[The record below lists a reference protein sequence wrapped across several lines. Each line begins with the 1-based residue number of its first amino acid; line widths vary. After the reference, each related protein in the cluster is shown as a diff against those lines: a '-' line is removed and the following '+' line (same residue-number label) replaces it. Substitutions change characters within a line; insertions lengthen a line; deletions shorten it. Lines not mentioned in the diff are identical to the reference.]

1 MSPTQ
6 IALWLE
12 YYDVILNDNTAKT
25 NRYQMPLSLF
35 LAIDNNTKSRLVAQ
49 ALVCD
54 ETVESYKWILECTK
68 NATMV
73 EPLVFVTD
81 ADPAADAIGQIYV
94 STYQIHCIFHISE
107 NLPKNLKSKLGDQ
120 YENFVHDFYLCRNS
134 ICEELFYKRWSNL
147 TEKYSNTK
155 DYLMRALYPNRQA
168 WARTFT
174 SKIFTAGIQTTSRV
188 ESLNNI
194 IKRELK
200 ANSTLCD
207 LASVLD
213 ARLGNESQW
222 NRFYEYRTL
231 STCMGI
237 TSVGNDLFP
246 KIDKVMSKYLTPHI
260 LSAER
265 LEMAQCLYFTASKV
279 EYDINEDSS
288 VSVTDGFIE
297 DLYDARQILLK
308 SMIAEVGEKSLR
320 EIWKISDIR
329 PENKKY
335 VHFIVVV
342 DPISY
347 LCSCMS
353 NISRGVV
360 CRHYFQV
367 MMISAVAG
375 FQIQM
380 VPSRWYVDDQKDGN
394 VVAETCS
401 FVNQE
406 AIQNFSGMTLIP
418 NPSTV
423 PITVNAVLRCAAK
436 KKVKYGEVWG
446 LARQAA
452 QFAIERDSCGEMVKW
467 LRQFIGRHKQMMSIP
482 AGSVR
487 NQDYPEIQVDDLNKE
502 NEPEIGNPL
511 VTRRK
516 GRPETKRYK
525 SSTEKK
531 PRAKYTCGTCGK
543 SGHNSARCSN
553 Q

>member
-1 MSPTQ
+1 
-6 IALWLE
+6 
-12 YYDVILNDNTAKT
+12 
-25 NRYQMPLSLF
+25 
-35 LAIDNNTKSRLVAQ
+35 
-49 ALVCD
+49 
-54 ETVESYKWILECTK
+54 
-68 NATMV
+68 MV

-81 ADPAADAIGQIYV
+81 ADPAADAAIGQIYI

-107 NLPKNLKSKLGDQ
+107 NLPKNLKSKL
-120 YENFVHDFYLCRNS
+120 
-134 ICEELFYKRWSNL
+134 ELFYKRWSNL
-147 TEKYSNTK
+147 TEKYSNAK

-174 SKIFTAGIQTTSRV
+174 SKIFMAGIQTTSRV

-200 ANSTLCD
+200 AN
-207 LASVLD
+207 
-213 ARLGNESQW
+213 
-222 NRFYEYRTL
+222 
-231 STCMGI
+231 I
-237 TSVGNDLFP
+237 GNDLFP

-260 LSAER
+260 LSAEH
-265 LEMAQCLYFTASKV
+265 LEMAQCLYFTTSKV
-279 EYDINEDSS
+279 EYDINEDLS

-308 SMIAEVGEKSLR
+308 SIIAEVGEKSLR

-360 CRHYFQV
+360 CHYYFRV

-394 VVAETCS
+394 VVAETCC

-406 AIQNFSGMTLIP
+406 TIQNFSGMTLIP

-452 QFAIERDSCGEMVKW
+452 QFAIERDSCGEMVEW
-467 LRQFIGRHKQMMSIP
+467 LRQFIDRHKQMMSIP

-487 NQDYPEIQVDDLNKE
+487 NQDYPEIQVDDSNKE

-511 VTRRK
+511 VT
-516 GRPETKRYK
+516 
-525 SSTEKK
+525 
-531 PRAKYTCGTCGK
+531 
-543 SGHNSARCSN
+543 
-553 Q
+553 